1 MRVIAALAL
10 AALNLAAHA
19 ATIEM
24 RLSPQLVA
32 TADYQAG
39 ESSKPAV
46 IILHGF
52 LQTRDFPTVARLA
65 QGIAE
70 QGYTVLTPTLS
81 LGVPKRNQSL
91 ACEALH
97 NHSFEGDI
105 AELGRWENWLKQ
117 RGHKAVVV
125 IGHSFGSLQ
134 ALAYA
139 ALPASSVSKVIA
151 LSLVDTREVSS
162 RSNVET
168 LREAG
173 RRIQEKDNSL
183 FRPAFGFCKE
193 FPTTAANFV
202 SYARWDRSK
211 ILRLV
216 RSARQATYI
225 IMGSE
230 DSRMGADW
238 PEKLRAQG
246 ANVNIINGANHFF
259 DDQHEFDLL
268 EAVLTNLN
276 SR

>member
-1 MRVIAALAL
+1 MRWVAALAL
-10 AALNLAAHA
+10 ALLIPVSQA
-19 ATIEM
+19 ATVQLE
-24 RLSPQLVA
+24 LSPQLVA

-39 ESSKPAV
+39 QSGKPAV

-52 LQTRDFPTVARLA
+52 LQTREFPTIGRLA
-65 QGIAE
+65 QGVAE
-70 QGYTVLTPTLS
+70 QGYTVLAPTLS

-91 ACEALH
+91 ACEAIH
-97 NHSFEGDI
+97 NHSFEGDVE
-105 AELGRWENWLKQ
+105 ELGRWHSWLKR
-117 RGHKAVVV
+117 RGHTSVV
-125 IGHSFGSLQ
+125 IVGHSFGSLQ

-139 ALPASSVSKVIA
+139 ALPTSEISKVIA

-162 RSNVET
+162 RSNLET

-173 RRIQEKDNSL
+173 RRLQQNDHSL

-193 FPTTAANFV
+193 FPTTAANFI
-202 SYARWDRSK
+202 SYAKWDRSK

-216 RSARQATYI
+216 KSARQPTYI
-225 IMGSE
+225 TMGSE
-230 DSRMGADW
+230 DSRMGKDW
-238 PEKLRAQG
+238 PAMLRAQG
-246 ANVNIINGANHFF
+246 ANVNIIDGANHFF